1 MPKDNEGSKGKGNLL
16 AGLIGGAIVGAA
28 AAMMLSPKT
37 GKENRQIVK
46 ESIAKGKE
54 SIAKGKERIAKGK
67 ERIAKGVD
75 KIRKRQD
82 SRDEEK
88 V

>member
-1 MPKDNEGSKGKGNLL
+1 MPKENEESKGKGNLL
-16 AGLIGGAIVGAA
+16 VGLVGGIIAGAA
-28 AAMMLSPKT
+28 AALMLAPKA
-37 GKENRQIVK
+37 GKENRKVVK
-46 ESIAKGKE
+46 EGIAKG
-54 SIAKGKERIAKGK
+54 R

>member
-1 MPKDNEGSKGKGNLL
+1 MPKENEGSKGKSNLL
-16 AGLIGGAIVGAA
+16 VGLIGGVIVGAA
-28 AAMMLSPKT
+28 AAMLLAPKS

-46 ESIAKGKE
+46 ESIVKG
-54 SIAKGKERIAKGK
+54 R

-75 KIRKRQD
+75 RIRNRQD
-82 SRDEEK
+82 SRDQEK

>member
-1 MPKDNEGSKGKGNLL
+1 MPKENEGNKGKGNLL

-28 AAMMLSPKT
+28 AALMLTPKT

-46 ESIAKGKE
+46 EGISKGRE
-54 SIAKGKERIAKGK
+54 TVIRGR

-75 KIRKRQD
+75 RIRNRQD
-82 SRDEEK
+82 SQDEEN

>member
-1 MPKDNEGSKGKGNLL
+1 MPKEDEGSKGKANLL

-28 AAMMLSPKT
+28 AAMLLSPKT

-54 SIAKGKERIAKGK
+54 SIAKGKESIAK
-67 ERIAKGVD
+67 RVD
-75 KIRKRQD
+75 KIRNRQD

>member
-1 MPKDNEGSKGKGNLL
+1 MPKENDSGKGKGLL
-16 AGLIGGAIVGAA
+16 AGLIGGVIAGAA
-28 AAMMLSPKT
+28 AAMLLAPKT

-46 ESIAKGKE
+46 ESIT
-54 SIAKGKERIAKGK
+54 KGK

-75 KIRKRQD
+75 KIRNRQET
-82 SRDEEK
+82 RDEEK

>member
-1 MPKDNEGSKGKGNLL
+1 MPKEDEGSKGKGNLL
-16 AGLIGGAIVGAA
+16 AGLLGGAIVGAA
-28 AAMMLSPKT
+28 AAMLLSPKT

-54 SIAKGKERIAKGK
+54 GIAKGKEGIAK
-67 ERIAKGVD
+67 RVD
-75 KIRKRQD
+75 KIRNRQD

>member
-1 MPKDNEGSKGKGNLL
+1 MPKDNEESKGKGNLL
-16 AGLIGGAIVGAA
+16 VGLIGGAIAGAA
-28 AAMMLSPKT
+28 AAMLLAPKA
-37 GKENRQIVK
+37 GKENRQTVK
-46 ESIAKGKE
+46 EGIIKG
-54 SIAKGKERIAKGK
+54 R

-75 KIRKRQD
+75 RIRNRQD